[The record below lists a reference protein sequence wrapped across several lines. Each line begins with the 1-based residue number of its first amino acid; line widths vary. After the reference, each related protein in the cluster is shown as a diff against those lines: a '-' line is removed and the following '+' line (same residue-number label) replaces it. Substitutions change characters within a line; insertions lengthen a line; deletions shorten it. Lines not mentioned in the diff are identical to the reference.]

1 MTEPIDAGLAMYNV
15 PRAVGE
21 PLLRSLRMVN
31 TAADAVFYDVCA
43 LWRQLFARG
52 VVVSTEIA
60 APRPPRR
67 AHVAALQAMAEHVVN
82 LSALTDPEGVIL
94 VVNAQQPPFIERYA
108 DVEEFLKNGLE
119 FVGAEA
125 EDGQP

>member
-1 MTEPIDAGLAMYNV
+1 MVAPIDEGLAIYDV
-15 PRAVGE
+15 PRVMVE

-60 APRPPRR
+60 AAR
-67 AHVAALQAMAEHVVN
+67 APQPAQMAAFRAMAEHVVN
-82 LSALTDPEGVIL
+82 LSALTDPEGVIPRRRSWRPAVRL
-94 VVNAQQPPFIERYA
+94 LSCCVPRRRRRCAGR
-108 DVEEFLKNGLE
+108 
-119 FVGAEA
+119 
-125 EDGQP
+125 